1 MNRLE
6 GFSWMA
12 AMDLLAAFFLLSGI
26 VFMVI
31 GSVGTHR
38 LPDAYNRMHAA
49 SKCVTLGLTGM
60 LLAACFH
67 LGSVP
72 IISKALI
79 TIVFTFVATPIGT
92 HMLAKASHHA
102 KLPQCDLTIEDQ
114 LAQDKLDPTMSASD
128 DLTGGESESTT
139 TRAIPTE
146 DPGVISR
153 VGQDAA

>member
-1 MNRLE
+1 MNQLE
-6 GFSWMA
+6 GFTWNA
-12 AMDLLAAFFLLSGI
+12 ATDFLAAFFLLSGI
-26 VFMVI
+26 IFMVI

-72 IISKALI
+72 VISKAVI
-79 TIVFTFVATPIGT
+79 TIIFTFVATPIGT

-102 KLPQCDLTIEDQ
+102 RLTQWQNTLEDQ
-114 LAQDKLDPTMSASD
+114 LATDKEDPTMSASD
-128 DLTGGESESTT
+128 EVTGGETIATT
-139 TRAIPTE
+139 QAIPVE

-153 VGQDAA
+153 IGQDAA